1 MKTIIT
7 TLALLLIGSTAYATE
22 SIATSSAP
30 ATGPKAFIVSYGTYT
45 QIQEESSELVDA
57 GVLNTGVLSQ
67 KLLDQSETIRAQ
79 LGTVIGLEFM
89 LAGNT
94 ANPQEILT
102 FVTTP
107 PKAIRNPD
115 TGAIAQNI
123 IFSRTIEQTRRN
135 PFLGYRYEK
144 AWECISGIW
153 LFQVRYKDMVIVEK
167 QFTVNFDQ

>member
-1 MKTIIT
+1 MKTVIS
-7 TLALLLIGSTAYATE
+7 TLAFLLIGSTAYATE
-22 SIATSSAP
+22 NIASPNAP

-67 KLLDQSETIRAQ
+67 KLLDQAETIRAQ
-79 LGTVIGLEFM
+79 IGTVVGVEFM

-102 FVTTP
+102 YVTTP
-107 PKAIRNPD
+107 PKAIHNPD
-115 TGAIAQNI
+115 TGDAAHNI
-123 IFSRTIEQTRRN
+123 TFSRTIEQTKRN
-135 PFLGYRYEK
+135 PFLGYRFEK

-153 LFQVRYKDMVIVEK
+153 LFQVRYKDVVIVEK
-167 QFTVNFDQ
+167 QIKVIFDQ